1 MSKVLERVNPNYA
14 AVVICAHCGSN
25 RVDVAGWNSRTT
37 ARFRCAGCQHE
48 ALVEGFTIGR
58 AMGESATAC
67 LPGALD
73 DAALPELAALVRAEA
88 ERHAG

>member
-1 MSKVLERVNPNYA
+1 MRRALDKLNQSYV
-14 AVVICAHCGSN
+14 AVVICIRCGSN
-25 RVDVAGWNSRTT
+25 RVDVSGWKDRHT
-37 ARFRCAGCQHE
+37 ARFHCAGCQHE

-58 AMGESATAC
+58 VMGDAAAAC